1 MFDMQTFHSKF
12 IIGFFHSETN
22 SFRLLPVAIL
32 VLITFGFISCSF
44 AGQQSKSN
52 SAKKWVGTWSTAP
65 QLVEPHN
72 NPPSPGLSNNTLRQ
86 IVRVSIGGDTLRM
99 RFSNEFSSSPV
110 KLNSVHIAIS
120 KGNGAIDTTT
130 GKKILFNGMET
141 ITMEAG
147 TAVTSDPFQF
157 TLQPLTDV
165 AITIYFGN
173 TSPDVTGHPGSRTT
187 SFILTGNKV
196 YTADFSG
203 AVKTDHWY
211 VINTIE
217 VLAPA
222 TANAVAILGN
232 SITDGRGSGTN
243 KQNRWP
249 DELARRLQENDKT
262 REVAVL
268 NEGIGGNCVLR
279 ACLGSSALNR
289 FERDVLNQNGVKW
302 IIIFEG
308 INDIGGATGSQGS
321 AKVAQDLI
329 AAYEQMIDM
338 AHAKD
343 MLVYGATLLP
353 FGGSFYD
360 SPDHQNAWRTVNDWI
375 RNSGRFDAVIDL
387 AKALCDPADT
397 LKLLPAADTG
407 DHLHPNETGHRM
419 MAEAVDL
426 TLFGAD
432 STTSIYEGLNKLPND
447 FLLLQNFPNP
457 FNPSTKILYSLL
469 KESFVTLKIYDVLGN
484 EITTLKKGEQT
495 AGNHEV
501 DFHADNLSSGIYY
514 YQLASGSSFKVKKM
528 TLVK

>member
-1 MFDMQTFHSKF
+1 MQTFHSKF
-12 IIGFFHSETN
+12 IIGLSRSAVN
-22 SFRLLPVAIL
+22 WFRLLPVAIL
-32 VLITFGFISCSF
+32 IFITFGFISCSF
-44 AGQQSKSN
+44 AGQHNKSA

-65 QLVEPHN
+65 QLVEPNN

-99 RFSNEFSSSPV
+99 RFSNEFSNSPV

-120 KGNGAIDTTT
+120 IGNGAIDTTT
-130 GKKILFNGMET
+130 SKKILFNGMEE
-141 ITMEAG
+141 ITLEAG

-157 TLQPLTDV
+157 ALEPLTDV

-187 SFILTGNKV
+187 SYILTGNKV
-196 YTADFSG
+196 TKEDFSG

-249 DELARRLQENDKT
+249 DELAHRLNANNKT

-279 ACLGSSALNR
+279 ACLGPSALNR

-302 IIIFEG
+302 VIIFEG
-308 INDIGGATGSQGS
+308 INDIGGASGSQGC

-353 FGGSFYD
+353 FAGSFYD
-360 SPDHQNAWRTVNDWI
+360 SPDRQNAWRTVNDWI

-387 AKALCDPADT
+387 AKAICDPADT
-397 LKLLPAADTG
+397 LKLLPSADTG

-432 STTSIYEGLNKLPND
+432 STTSIYEGLNRLPND

-469 KESFVTLKIYDVLGN
+469 KEGFVTLKIYDVLGN
-484 EITTLKKGEQT
+484 EIKTLKKGEQS

-501 DFHADNLSSGIYY
+501 DFHADNLSSVIYY
-514 YQLASGSSFKVKKM
+514 YKLASGNSFKVKKM